1 MLSDLLKFYIDN
13 GRCDEALLTDDLEAF
28 ENWGLAI
35 RDGTIVPV
43 IIDAGYDSEVMKD
56 YYD

>member
-1 MLSDLLKFYIDN
+1 
-13 GRCDEALLTDDLEAF
+13 LTDDLEAF

-35 RDGTIVPV
+35 RDGAIVPV
-43 IIDAGYDSEVMKD
+43 IIDAGYDTEVMKD